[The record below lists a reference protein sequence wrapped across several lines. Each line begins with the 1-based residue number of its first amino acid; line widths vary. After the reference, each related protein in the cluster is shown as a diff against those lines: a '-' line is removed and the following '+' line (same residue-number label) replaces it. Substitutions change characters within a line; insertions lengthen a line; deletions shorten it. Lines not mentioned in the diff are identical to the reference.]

1 MNRMRTSAA
10 VLATAGAITAAQLGL
25 AGSASAETAA
35 PSASS
40 ASKVAPRSAGCP
52 IDIVYTSRFYIG
64 SGGWVTGNG
73 LYFGL
78 KNKSNKSFK
87 NVKFTVTN
95 VKNVRF
101 GTAKAKGGKVTH
113 KTSKTV
119 TVYKKTLKAKASL
132 GVQVRSKLLNKRSY
146 KVKFSV
152 RGSGWNCAVNQGT
165 WGA

>member
-1 MNRMRTSAA
+1 MRTTAA
-10 VLATAGAITAAQLGL
+10 VLATAGAITATQLGL
-25 AGSASAETAA
+25 AGSASASSAA
-35 PSASS
+35 PSAS
-40 ASKVAPRSAGCP
+40 ATEVAPRSAACP

-64 SGGWVTGNG
+64 SGGWVTGSG

-87 NVKFTVTN
+87 KVTFTVTN

-101 GTAKAKGGKVTH
+101 GTAKAKGGKITR

-119 TVYKKTLKAKASL
+119 SVHTKTLKRKASL
-132 GVQVRSKLLNKRSY
+132 GVRVESRLLNTRSY

-152 RGSGWNCAVNQGT
+152 RGSGWNCAVNQGR
-165 WGA
+165 WGN

>member
-1 MNRMRTSAA
+1 MRTTAA
-10 VLATAGAITAAQLGL
+10 VLATAGALTATQLGL
-25 AGSASAETAA
+25 AGSASASTPA
-35 PSASS
+35 PSAT
-40 ASKVAPRSAGCP
+40 ASKVAPRSAACP
-52 IDIVYTSRFYIG
+52 IDIIYTSRFYIG
-64 SGGWVTGNG
+64 SGGWVTGDG

-87 NVKFTVTN
+87 KVTFTVTN

-101 GTAKAKGGKVTH
+101 GTARPKGGKVTH

-119 TVYKKTLKAKASL
+119 SVYTKTLKKKASL
-132 GVQVRSKLLNKRSY
+132 GVRVESRLLNTRSY

-165 WGA
+165 WGN